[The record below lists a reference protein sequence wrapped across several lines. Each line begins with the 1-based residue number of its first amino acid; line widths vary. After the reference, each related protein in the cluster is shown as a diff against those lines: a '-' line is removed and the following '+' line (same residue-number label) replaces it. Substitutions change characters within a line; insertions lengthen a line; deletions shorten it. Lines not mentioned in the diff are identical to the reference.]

1 MHTLRDVMPNGPSDV
16 QERAGRNESR
26 YRNLNERMEPSNAV
40 HVWVDPPMPD
50 WICECASTEC
60 MTPVPLTIAEYEAV
74 RAESTHFLVV
84 PDEEHLSLAVERV
97 VLRNERYWVVEKL
110 GEAAEVSQEL
120 DPRAERVVSA
130 VRSKPAPHGS
140 VFASPSQRR
149 TAAHRSR
156 GASRTHVS
164 LEACRSVLRAKRSI

>member
-1 MHTLRDVMPNGPSDV
+1 MPAAGASSRGSARGAYTPGIVSNRVSDV

-60 MTPVPLTIAEYEAV
+60 MKPVRLTLPEYEAV

-84 PDEEHLSLAVERV
+84 PSDEHLSPVVERV
-97 VLRNERYWVVEKL
+97 VQRNERYWVVEKF
-110 GEAAEVSQEL
+110 GEAAEVSEAL
-120 DPRAERVVSA
+120 DPRS
-130 VRSKPAPHGS
+130 HD
-140 VFASPSQRR
+140 
-149 TAAHRSR
+149 T
-156 GASRTHVS
+156 
-164 LEACRSVLRAKRSI
+164 